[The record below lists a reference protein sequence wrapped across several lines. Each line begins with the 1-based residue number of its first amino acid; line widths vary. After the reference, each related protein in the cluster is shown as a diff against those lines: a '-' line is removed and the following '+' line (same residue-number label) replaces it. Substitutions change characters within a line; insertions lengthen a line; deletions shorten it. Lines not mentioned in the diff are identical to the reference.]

1 MTAALANSAQITNR
15 YLRAFL
21 RQPYY
26 IIGTLIQPVIWLL
39 LFGQLFKSVATIP
52 GFTAASYITFLTPGV
67 VVMSAMLSAGWS
79 GTSYVVDMERG
90 VMDRFLVT
98 PVRRSAL
105 ISGELVYQ
113 AGMVLLQSLII
124 LGLGYLVGARFPG
137 GPVSVVLLLV
147 ATVLLGSA
155 FASLSNALALIL
167 RKQESLIALN
177 VSLTLPL
184 TFLSS
189 AFLPVNLMPEWMQTV
204 ATLQSGQLGR
214 RGGPP
219 DVERDGGLAV
229 RGRTAGWAT
238 RADACL
244 RLALDP
250 RLPRLSALCIS
261 SSYSAAP

>member
-1 MTAALANSAQITNR
+1 MSAALANSAQITNR

-26 IIGTLIQPVIWLL
+26 ILGTLIQPVIWLL
-39 LFGQLFKSVATIP
+39 LFGQLFKSVADIP
-52 GFTAASYITFLTPGV
+52 GFSATSYITFLTPGV

-105 ISGELVYQ
+105 IGGELVYQ

-137 GPVSVVLLLV
+137 GPVSVALLLA
-147 ATVLLGSA
+147 ATVLLGAA

-204 ATLQSGQLGR
+204 ARFNPVNWAVEVGRQTLSETVDWQ
-214 RGGPP
+214 
-219 DVERDGGLAV
+219 VVAV
-229 RGRTAGWAT
+229 RLAG
-238 RADACL
+238 L
-244 RLALDP
+244 LALT
-250 RLPRLSALCIS
+250 LVCAWLSIRAFRAYQRS
-261 SSYSAAP
+261 V

>member
-26 IIGTLIQPVIWLL
+26 IIGTLIQPIIWLL
-39 LFGQLFKSVATIP
+39 LFGQLFRSVAAIP

-79 GTSYVVDMERG
+79 GTSYVVDMDRG

-98 PVRRSAL
+98 PVRRGAL
-105 ISGELVYQ
+105 IGGELVYQ

-137 GPVSVVLLLV
+137 GPVSVALLLA
-147 ATVLLGSA
+147 ATVLLGAA

-204 ATLQSGQLGR
+204 ARFNPVNWAVEVGRQTLSETVDWQFVG
-214 RGGPP
+214 
-219 DVERDGGLAV
+219 V
-229 RGRTAGWAT
+229 
-238 RADACL
+238 
-244 RLALDP
+244 RLAGL
-250 RLPRLSALCIS
+250 LALTLVCAWLSIRAFRAYQRS
-261 SSYSAAP
+261 V

>member
-1 MTAALANSAQITNR
+1 MSAALANSAQITNR

-39 LFGQLFKSVATIP
+39 LFGQLFKSVADIP

-98 PVRRSAL
+98 PVRRGAL
-105 ISGELVYQ
+105 IGGELVYQ

-137 GPVSVVLLLV
+137 GPVSVVLLLA
-147 ATVLLGSA
+147 ATVLLGAA

-204 ATLQSGQLGR
+204 ARFNPVNWAVEVGRQTL
-214 RGGPP
+214 
-219 DVERDGGLAV
+219 VESVDWQFVGV
-229 RGRTAGWAT
+229 
-238 RADACL
+238 
-244 RLALDP
+244 RLAGL
-250 RLPRLSALCIS
+250 LALTLVCAWLSIRAFRAYQRS
-261 SSYSAAP
+261 V

>member
-1 MTAALANSAQITNR
+1 MSAALANSAQITNR

-39 LFGQLFKSVATIP
+39 LFGQLFKSVAAIP
-52 GFTAASYITFLTPGV
+52 GFTATSYITFLTPGV

-105 ISGELVYQ
+105 IGGELVYQ

-137 GPVSVVLLLV
+137 GPVSVVLLLA
-147 ATVLLGSA
+147 ATALLGAA

-204 ATLQSGQLGR
+204 ARFNPVNWAVEVGRQTL
-214 RGGPP
+214 
-219 DVERDGGLAV
+219 VESVDWQFVAV
-229 RGRTAGWAT
+229 RLAG
-238 RADACL
+238 L
-244 RLALDP
+244 LALT
-250 RLPRLSALCIS
+250 LVCAWLSIRAFRAYQRS
-261 SSYSAAP
+261 V

>member
-1 MTAALANSAQITNR
+1 MSAALANSAQITNR

-39 LFGQLFKSVATIP
+39 LFGQLFKSVASIP

-79 GTSYVVDMERG
+79 GASYVVDMDRG

-105 ISGELVYQ
+105 IGGELVYQ

-137 GPVSVVLLLV
+137 GPISVVLLLV
-147 ATVLLGSA
+147 ATVLLGAA

-204 ATLQSGQLGR
+204 ARFNPVNWAVEVGRQTLSETVDWQFVGVRLT
-214 RGGPP
+214 
-219 DVERDGGLAV
+219 GL
-229 RGRTAGWAT
+229 
-238 RADACL
+238 
-244 RLALDP
+244 LALT
-250 RLPRLSALCIS
+250 LVCAWLSIRAFRAYQRS
-261 SSYSAAP
+261 V